1 MDLSYRYSGKSVLI
15 IDIDEASG
23 SLVNGTI
30 EDFIETM
37 LTMDRKKSNM
47 IALDMSRKKYLNSS
61 GLGDLIM
68 TKDRLFDQGVE
79 LVLIGV
85 AGNIQS
91 LLSMVGV
98 EDFFKLAGNETAT
111 LTTLSATDLPAQEQA
126 ELTATTIEK
135 TLCHDRL
142 GDQAAHH
149 ASRSDDSNVRP

>member
-37 LTMDRKKSNM
+37 LTMDRKKSTM

-98 EDFFKLAGNETAT
+98 EDFFKLAGNET
-111 LTTLSATDLPAQEQA
+111 DL
-126 ELTATTIEK
+126 
-135 TLCHDRL
+135 
-142 GDQAAHH
+142 
-149 ASRSDDSNVRP
+149 